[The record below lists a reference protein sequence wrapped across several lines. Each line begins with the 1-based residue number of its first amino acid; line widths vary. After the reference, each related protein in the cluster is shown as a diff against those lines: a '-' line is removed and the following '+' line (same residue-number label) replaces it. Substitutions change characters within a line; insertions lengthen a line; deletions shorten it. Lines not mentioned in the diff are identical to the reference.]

1 MIRFVC
7 RFIFLL
13 QSFIVAVCISAFKQC
28 VYIFDKCTSTLLP
41 YICKKPDYEFVP
53 NHLLLTG
60 ALLST
65 THRE

>member
-1 MIRFVC
+1 MIKSLC
-7 RFIFLL
+7 RLFFLL
-13 QSFIVAVCISAFKQC
+13 QTFAASACAAIFKPC
-28 VYIFDKCTSTLLP
+28 MYAFDWCTSTLLP

-65 THRE
+65 T